1 MSCSAIAPPL
11 STLRAPQTLG
21 FRSMGKSN
29 ALFWTAACTEV
40 VMLRCRY
47 YSLFTLGMLVMFE
60 CTVVTQRMRNL
71 KELRSLQT
79 PKQPI
84 QAYRH
89 GKWGQLPGDA
99 LLPGD
104 LVSIGRP
111 RGGEQVGL
119 VRRRQQR
126 LRPATGPPAAS
137 AQQIRSGQKA
147 AQACVCPRS
156 LTAQVE
162 PAARALPAAGDLVS
176 TEVFEGRTHPGLSAM
191 QPPPYL

>member
-1 MSCSAIAPPL
+1 
-11 STLRAPQTLG
+11 
-21 FRSMGKSN
+21 
-29 ALFWTAACTEV
+29 
-40 VMLRCRY
+40 MLCCRY

-111 RGGEQVGL
+111 RGGEQMG
-119 VRRRQQR
+119 RIRQQQQR
-126 LRPATGPPAAS
+126 LTPASGPLAAS
-137 AQQIRSGQKA
+137 AQQTRSDQKPA
-147 AQACVCPRS
+147 HACVYPRS
-156 LTAQVE
+156 LTA
-162 PAARALPAAGDLVS
+162 
-176 TEVFEGRTHPGLSAM
+176 EVGR
-191 QPPPYL
+191 QPFTSCCRGP

>member
-1 MSCSAIAPPL
+1 MH
-11 STLRAPQTLG
+11 
-21 FRSMGKSN
+21 
-29 ALFWTAACTEV
+29 TEV
-40 VMLRCRY
+40 ETLCCRY

-111 RGGEQVGL
+111 RGGEQLGL
-119 VRRRQQR
+119 IRRQQQR
-126 LRPATGPPAAS
+126 LMPATGPLAAS
-137 AQQIRSGQKA
+137 AQQTCSGQ
-147 AQACVCPRS
+147 
-156 LTAQVE
+156 E
-162 PAARALPAAGDLVS
+162 P
-176 TEVFEGRTHPGLSAM
+176 
-191 QPPPYL
+191 